1 MDARPEYKVTDPVPL
16 NQDSRLVR
24 RGNGTWRSAAWLT
37 IQLVGSPTDVRPR
50 FVNHDRRD
58 FPLFFPPSLPL
69 ESWNRCRY
77 PIQSLQTRFREEDRA
92 RSIFQRSFIS
102 FLFFFSSSFLPFR
115 SSWKRVHSFGRNGI
129 NGLKVTCTT
138 YIRCTRFSREDV
150 VASVSIKERD
160 CRIVQRW
167 EECD

>member
-1 MDARPEYKVTDPVPL
+1 MIGVTNTMDARPEYKVTDPVPL

-37 IQLVGSPTDVRPR
+37 IQLVASPTDVRPR

-102 FLFFFSSSFLPFR
+102 FFFFFPLHSFL
-115 SSWKRVHSFGRNGI
+115 SARV
-129 NGLKVTCTT
+129 
-138 YIRCTRFSREDV
+138 E
-150 VASVSIKERD
+150 KECIPLAEMVLMD
-160 CRIVQRW
+160 
-167 EECD
+167 